1 MKRSKTS
8 KKWMNEHI
16 EDHYVHEA
24 QRLGYRSRAAFK
36 LLEANDKYQL
46 IKPHMSVV
54 DLGSA
59 PGSWSE
65 VLSKKLAKEGKIIA
79 LDLLDMAPIA
89 HVDFI
94 QGDFREDS
102 VLLELEKKLA
112 NQFLDLV
119 ISDMAPNISG
129 IKAKDQSGI
138 IHLNELALDFARKWL
153 KPNGHFFVKSFIGTQ
168 FDDFVREVRVDFK
181 KVLTFKPKSSRDR
194 SSEVFVL
201 GQNKLDN

>member
-1 MKRSKTS
+1 
-8 KKWMNEHI
+8 MNEHI

-36 LLEANDKYQL
+36 LLEANDKYEL
-46 IKPHMSVV
+46 IKPHISVV

-65 VLSKKLAKEGKIIA
+65 VLSKSLAKEGKIIA

-102 VLLELEKKLA
+102 VLLELETKLA
-112 NQFLDLV
+112 NQPLDLV

-153 KPNGHFFVKSFIGTQ
+153 KPNGHFFVKCFIGAQ
-168 FDDFVREVRVDFK
+168 FDDFVKEVRLDFK

-201 GQNKLDN
+201 GQYKLEN

>member
-1 MKRSKTS
+1 
-8 KKWMNEHI
+8 MNEHI

-24 QRLGYRSRAAFK
+24 KRLGYRSRAAFK

-65 VLSKKLAKEGKIIA
+65 VLSKLLAKEGKIIA

-102 VLLELEKKLA
+102 VLLELETKLA
-112 NQFLDLV
+112 NQPLDLV

-153 KPNGHFFVKSFIGTQ
+153 KPNGHFCQEFY
-168 FDDFVREVRVDFK
+168 R
-181 KVLTFKPKSSRDR
+181 R
-194 SSEVFVL
+194 SV
-201 GQNKLDN
+201 